1 MGKRNGRE
9 NWECGDGERSQAFV
23 QQAELLQHTLFQTV
37 GWNPR
42 FLDHIR
48 EYLAKPLEKHPFPS
62 ILTLIRAKKGSL

>member
-23 QQAELLQHTLFQTV
+23 QQAELLQHTLFQTA

-48 EYLAKPLEKHPFPS
+48 EYLAKPLEKRPFPS